1 MIWKSNNAIFLFL
14 FILCVPC
21 FRIRFTLNI
30 FYNTL
35 ICDKKVTLHVLFQ
48 IWPESQSACQPY
60 SRVYLP
66 RLSQMKSIAVPGE
79 CEGLRSV
86 ATLQSI
92 TSQHATGI
100 HLPACTT
107 VTPPSMHQC
116 HSSACSC
123 TMFNPT
129 MFVWS
134 QGVWLVCRLCNVKNS
149 DNLVNHRSDNK
160 IIRRTSDKS
169 HEQTIPQA
177 SNRSTDHK
185 EITDPE
191 KNITDSTQP
200 DNNRSDNQIITD
212 QTSDNNKSDNR

>member
-1 MIWKSNNAIFLFL
+1 MVSMMKVSYTISIHKIKLYEKVTMQIFYFCLFYMCHVSGYVL
-14 FILCVPC
+14 LGIF
-21 FRIRFTLNI
+21 

-48 IWPESQSACQPY
+48 IWPESQSAWQPY
-60 SRVYLP
+60 SGVYLP

-129 MFVWS
+129 MFV
-134 QGVWLVCRLCNVKNS
+134 
-149 DNLVNHRSDNK
+149 
-160 IIRRTSDKS
+160 
-169 HEQTIPQA
+169 
-177 SNRSTDHK
+177 
-185 EITDPE
+185 
-191 KNITDSTQP
+191 
-200 DNNRSDNQIITD
+200 
-212 QTSDNNKSDNR
+212 

>member
-1 MIWKSNNAIFLFL
+1 M
-14 FILCVPC
+14 
-21 FRIRFTLNI
+21 
-30 FYNTL
+30 
-35 ICDKKVTLHVLFQ
+35 
-48 IWPESQSACQPY
+48 
-60 SRVYLP
+60 
-66 RLSQMKSIAVPGE
+66 
-79 CEGLRSV
+79 
-86 ATLQSI
+86 
-92 TSQHATGI
+92 
-100 HLPACTT
+100 
-107 VTPPSMHQC
+107 
-116 HSSACSC
+116 
-123 TMFNPT
+123 
-129 MFVWS
+129 
-134 QGVWLVCRLCNVKNS
+134 CRLCNVKNS